1 MIEYV
6 WFDLIRQIFQKN
18 EKCQYAQKIKE
29 SSQSSSNKEEG
40 YPSFSA
46 KKLKAQ
52 NKDVN
57 NTKNTKMDAN
67 FVLLI
72 N

>member
-1 MIEYV
+1 M
-6 WFDLIRQIFQKN
+6 K
-18 EKCQYAQKIKE
+18 KCQYAQKIKE
-29 SSQSSSNKEEG
+29 SAQSSSNQEEG

-46 KKLKAQ
+46 TKLKAQ
-52 NKDVN
+52 NKDAN

>member
-1 MIEYV
+1 M
-6 WFDLIRQIFQKN
+6 K
-18 EKCQYAQKIKE
+18 KCQYAQKIKE
-29 SSQSSSNKEEG
+29 SSQSSSNKEG

-52 NKDVN
+52 NKDGN
-57 NTKNTKMDAN
+57 NTKNTKMNAN